1 MLRRNDFSAGRH
13 LGGIAKKDGALA
25 YPVVGNHVIF
35 YSHSTLVG
43 DSSVGD
49 YSVLSTVCC
58 VINDSIPA
66 HSLVFGTSPNLVVKM
81 LDEEGYWQISPF
93 AKN

>member
-13 LGGIAKKDGALA
+13 LGGIAKKRWYACLLCCGEPCHFLF
-25 YPVVGNHVIF
+25 PLLRTG
-35 YSHSTLVG
+35 
-43 DSSVGD
+43 
-49 YSVLSTVCC
+49 CC